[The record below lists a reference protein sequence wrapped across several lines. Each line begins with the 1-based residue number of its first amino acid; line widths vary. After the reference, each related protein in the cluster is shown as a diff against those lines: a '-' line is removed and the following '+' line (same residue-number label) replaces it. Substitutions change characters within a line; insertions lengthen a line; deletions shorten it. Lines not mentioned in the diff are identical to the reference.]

1 MNKVD
6 KVLAAGGLLLTGYF
20 IGFYEF
26 KYKATKALLD
36 AVLKKQK
43 EEEKAQA

>member
-1 MNKVD
+1 MNKVGQ
-6 KVLAAGGLLLTGYF
+6 VLAAGGLLLTGYF

-36 AVLKKQK
+36 AVLEK
-43 EEEKAQA
+43 EKEEKAQA